1 MLQENATG
9 VAGSLHLSNERIPM
23 DALWHDVWQGV
34 QEDFSDI
41 PNVKAVTQLVLRMLL
56 AIGLGG
62 LLGYQRERQGK
73 AAGLRTHMLV
83 ALGSAFFVLIPLQA
97 GMPLADLSRVLQG
110 LLAGIGF
117 LAAGTILKQRAQEQ
131 IQGLTTAAGLWL
143 TAAIGVA
150 VGLGRETSAVLG
162 TGLALVI
169 LALLPKFGPPTEA
182 PEPPREPPG
191 THRADAVRSHDT

>member
-1 MLQENATG
+1 
-9 VAGSLHLSNERIPM
+9 M
-23 DALWHDVWQGV
+23 DALWQDVWQGV

-41 PNVKAVTQLVLRMLL
+41 PNVKAVTQLVLRMVL

-62 LLGYQRERQGK
+62 LLGYQRERQGR

-97 GMPLADLSRVLQG
+97 GMSLADLSRVLQG

-117 LAAGTILKQRAQEQ
+117 LAAGTILKQQAEEQ

-150 VGLGRETSAVLG
+150 VGLGRETSAVLS

-169 LALLPKFGPPTEA
+169 LALLPQVGPRTKA
-182 PEPPREPPG
+182 PEPPREIPG
-191 THRADAVRSHDT
+191 AHRADAAQSHDT

>member
-1 MLQENATG
+1 MEA
-9 VAGSLHLSNERIPM
+9 
-23 DALWHDVWQGV
+23 VWQEVWQSV
-34 QEDFSDI
+34 QEDFSDLSG
-41 PNVKAVTQLVLRMLL
+41 VKAVTQLVLRLLL
-56 AIGLGG
+56 AIALGG

-97 GMPLADLSRVLQG
+97 GMALADLSRVLQG
-110 LLAGIGF
+110 LLAGLGF
-117 LAAGTILKQRAQEQ
+117 LVAGTILKQQAPEQ

-150 VGLGRETSAVLG
+150 VGLGREASALLG

-169 LALLPKFGPPTEA
+169 LALLPQVGPPVEVQEH
-182 PEPPREPPG
+182 PREEPPDARRP
-191 THRADAVRSHDT
+191 DAVRSYDT